1 MTKRVQQADAV
12 MASAY
17 SEQPEGQQRHEGGW
31 QGSHQ
36 QAQWVD
42 RLILEGAAQY
52 RDTCRVRSI
61 GDDGQAAA
69 RDRTGHQRVLGPT
82 GGLVK

>member
-1 MTKRVQQADAV
+1 MKV
-12 MASAY
+12 
-17 SEQPEGQQRHEGGW
+17 GGKA
-31 QGSHQ
+31 GHQ